1 MFSSRRWQTDDNG
14 KKGGIFS
21 MRLFRILLNAYIE
34 QERVGENR
42 EGKREK
48 IEWRKISLNQQMAG
62 GLGVPFSDRTKV
74 NFYTFPQGKK
84 AFFFQSLFCDFH
96 AKRTFVSTDY
106 ARSCYFL
113 GGFKWMAAN
122 VRRQTAHLFVGERS
136 MWNVNSSSYLI
147 SDALRDR
154 HWNPTSWSRDILTTD
169 VTNIWCSTCV
179 DLSMEPMS
187 WPNMSWISPK
197 GPRFNWFESSIV
209 G

>member
-84 AFFFQSLFCDFH
+84 AFFSKVCSVIFTQ
-96 AKRTFVSTDY
+96 KG
-106 ARSCYFL
+106 RSCL
-113 GGFKWMAAN
+113 
-122 VRRQTAHLFVGERS
+122 
-136 MWNVNSSSYLI
+136 LI
-147 SDALRDR
+147 THGVVIFWGVSNGWR
-154 HWNPTSWSRDILTTD
+154 
-169 VTNIWCSTCV
+169 
-179 DLSMEPMS
+179 PMYEGKQLIYS
-187 WPNMSWISPK
+187 
-197 GPRFNWFESSIV
+197 
-209 G
+209 

>member
-1 MFSSRRWQTDDNG
+1 MTSTCQLFTMFSSRRWQTDDNG

-122 VRRQTAHLFVGERS
+122 VRRQTAHLFVGEKY
-136 MWNVNSSSYLI
+136 VKCECLLLPH
-147 SDALRDR
+147 LRC
-154 HWNPTSWSRDILTTD
+154 P
-169 VTNIWCSTCV
+169 
-179 DLSMEPMS
+179 P
-187 WPNMSWISPK
+187 
-197 GPRFNWFESSIV
+197 
-209 G
+209 